1 MATNKELEAQIKD
14 CNKRISAL
22 AAANSKLTDEIYVL
36 KGNYTKLVSDVS
48 SRLETVAEKLFREG

>member
-22 AAANSKLTDEIYVL
+22 AVANSKLTDEIHVL
-36 KGNYTKLVSDVS
+36 KGNYNKLVGDVS
-48 SRLETVAEKLFREG
+48 SRLEAVAKKIFRE